1 MGYSP
6 SQTLFTSIHL
16 DRLLWPVP
24 ASLEE
29 AQFDQR
35 GKNSGPKLN
44 PTLAGNQSE
53 SVSRP
58 KLISMVLRAYCL
70 ALIKTCDLVHATVSF
85 EYYYEV
91 GPTAESAP

>member
-6 SQTLFTSIHL
+6 SQTLFTSIYL
-16 DRLLWPVP
+16 ERLLWPVP

-35 GKNSGPKLN
+35 GKNGGPKPN
-44 PTLAGNQSE
+44 ITLGGSKSE
-53 SVSRP
+53 SGGRP
-58 KLISMVLRAYCL
+58 KLISMVLRSYCL

-91 GPTAESAP
+91 SPSGAYTR

>member
-29 AQFDQR
+29 AHFDQR
-35 GKNSGPKLN
+35 VKNSGPKPSPILV
-44 PTLAGNQSE
+44 GNQSE
-53 SVSRP
+53 SGSRP

-91 GPTAESAP
+91 SSTAVSTP